1 MNRLVILGL
10 VFTSATAGAQSDTSS
25 GPRDTVLARARTMV
39 QNGRD
44 AEGRRLI
51 DSVFKAA
58 APESDTYSEA
68 LYWRAVLAPTAADAE
83 RDYRRLLIETPL
95 APRAGDAMLQL
106 AQLEQARGD
115 RRAAADHM
123 QRFLLTN
130 PASPER
136 PRVSLSLVR
145 LLFDISP
152 PDLARA
158 CEAYRMGNDIIPR
171 DRIEM
176 RNQLDFYGPRC
187 ADFAAAQSDSVAKAK
202 ADSVA
207 AQAAA
212 DSVAAADSAAAARK
226 AKAKT
231 QTAKPRAESR
241 EPRAENGFYSVQLAA
256 YDSPQAARRFAK
268 MLKDRGVDA
277 RVDGSTAPYRVR
289 VGKFKTR
296 AAALKVAQDLKA
308 QGNHVFVTLVK

>member
-1 MNRLVILGL
+1 
-10 VFTSATAGAQSDTSS
+10 
-25 GPRDTVLARARTMV
+25 MV
-39 QNGRD
+39 QGGRD
-44 AEGRRLI
+44 VEGRRLI
-51 DSVFKAA
+51 DSVLTAA
-58 APESDTYSEA
+58 APETDIYSEA
-68 LYWRAVLAPTAADAE
+68 LYWRAALAPTAADAE

-145 LLFDISP
+145 LLFDITP
-152 PDLARA
+152 PDLPRA
-158 CEAYRMGNDIIPR
+158 CDAYRMTRDIIPH

-187 ADFAAAQSDSVAKAK
+187 EGVVAMSDSLAKVK
-202 ADSVA
+202 ADSIA

-212 DSVAAADSAAAARK
+212 DSVAAADSAAAAEK
-226 AKAKT
+226 AKSTKT
-231 QTAKPRAESR
+231 KKAKPKAEGREPKAES
-241 EPRAENGFYSVQLAA
+241 GFYSVQLAA

-277 RVDGSTAPYRVR
+277 RVDGNSAPYRVR